1 LFVNGDSSLNI
12 RNGSAMLN
20 EKAVQITKAVFGE
33 GTKDVEKLGAGVA
46 RQFGKAVDGF
56 NVSSCQF
63 ALHYFFENITTLQ
76 SFVRNLAECTKLGGY
91 FIATS
96 YDGKN
101 VFNMLKNKAV
111 GEGISI
117 IDGGTKIWEV
127 QKQYRNADLANDSSC
142 LGYKIDVYQESINK
156 LIPEFLVN
164 YDYFTRVM
172 ENYGFQVVPRDEAI
186 ELGLPE
192 GSGLFSDLYT
202 SLTNDVAKNKS
213 FAKEYR
219 GALNMNASEKKI
231 SFLNRYV
238 VYKKIRIVNAAKVIL
253 EETERLEV
261 PQTQEVIELEIPVA
275 VAEKKKRTR
284 KVKAT
289 DDASKPKSKSKPKGA
304 RKLST
309 KLVIVEDV
317 DTSASSNNSNLN
329 TAATQKKKLVLQDDS
344 DSD

>member
-1 LFVNGDSSLNI
+1 
-12 RNGSAMLN
+12 
-20 EKAVQITKAVFGE
+20 
-33 GTKDVEKLGAGVA
+33 
-46 RQFGKAVDGF
+46 
-56 NVSSCQF
+56 
-63 ALHYFFENITTLQ
+63 
-76 SFVRNLAECTKLGGY
+76 VRNLAECTKLGGY

-127 QKQYRNADLANDSSC
+127 QKQYRNADLSNDSSC

-172 ENYGFQVVPRDEAI
+172 ENYGFQVIPRDEAT

-219 GALNMNASEKKI
+219 GALNMNANEKKI

-253 EETERLEV
+253 EEAERLEV

-275 VAEKKKRTR
+275 VPEKKKRVR

-289 DDASKPKSKSKPKGA
+289 DDASKSKSNPKGA

-317 DTSASSNNSNLN
+317 DTSASSSASNPK
-329 TAATQKKKLVLQDDS
+329 TATTQKKKLVLQDDS

>member
-1 LFVNGDSSLNI
+1 
-12 RNGSAMLN
+12 
-20 EKAVQITKAVFGE
+20 
-33 GTKDVEKLGAGVA
+33 
-46 RQFGKAVDGF
+46 
-56 NVSSCQF
+56 
-63 ALHYFFENITTLQ
+63 
-76 SFVRNLAECTKLGGY
+76 
-91 FIATS
+91 
-96 YDGKN
+96 
-101 VFNMLKNKAV
+101 MLKNKAV

-127 QKQYRNADLANDSSC
+127 QKQYRNADFTNDSNC

-172 ENYGFQVVPRDEAI
+172 ENYGFQVIPRDEAI

-202 SLTNDVAKNKS
+202 SLTNNVAKNKS
-213 FAKEYR
+213 FAKEYK
-219 GALNMNASEKKI
+219 GALNMNANEKKI

-253 EETERLEV
+253 EETETLEV
-261 PQTQEVIELEIPVA
+261 PQTQEVIDLEIPVP
-275 VAEKKKRTR
+275 EKKKRAR
-284 KVKAT
+284 KVKAAT
-289 DDASKPKSKSKPKGA
+289 TMGEASKPATKPKGA
-304 RKLST
+304 RKLAT

-317 DTSASSNNSNLN
+317 DTTTSSNGSAP
-329 TAATQKKKLVLQDDS
+329 TATTQKKKLVLQDGS

>member
-1 LFVNGDSSLNI
+1 
-12 RNGSAMLN
+12 
-20 EKAVQITKAVFGE
+20 
-33 GTKDVEKLGAGVA
+33 
-46 RQFGKAVDGF
+46 
-56 NVSSCQF
+56 
-63 ALHYFFENITTLQ
+63 
-76 SFVRNLAECTKLGGY
+76 
-91 FIATS
+91 
-96 YDGKN
+96 
-101 VFNMLKNKAV
+101 
-111 GEGISI
+111 
-117 IDGGTKIWEV
+117 
-127 QKQYRNADLANDSSC
+127 
-142 LGYKIDVYQESINK
+142 
-156 LIPEFLVN
+156 
-164 YDYFTRVM
+164 M
-172 ENYGFQVVPRDEAI
+172 ENYGFQVIPRDEAV

-253 EETERLEV
+253 EEAERLEV

-275 VAEKKKRTR
+275 EKKKRAR

-289 DDASKPKSKSKPKGA
+289 DDASKSKSKPKGA

-317 DTSASSNNSNLN
+317 DTSASSNASNPK
-329 TAATQKKKLVLQDDS
+329 TATTQKKKLVLQDDS

>member
-1 LFVNGDSSLNI
+1 
-12 RNGSAMLN
+12 
-20 EKAVQITKAVFGE
+20 
-33 GTKDVEKLGAGVA
+33 
-46 RQFGKAVDGF
+46 
-56 NVSSCQF
+56 
-63 ALHYFFENITTLQ
+63 
-76 SFVRNLAECTKLGGY
+76 VRNLAECTKLGGY

-101 VFNMLKNKAV
+101 VYNMLKNKAV

-127 QKQYRNADLANDSSC
+127 QKQYRSADLANDSSC

-172 ENYGFQVVPRDEAI
+172 ENYGFQVIPRDEAV

-213 FAKEYR
+213 FAKEYK
-219 GALNMNASEKKI
+219 GALNMNANEKKI

-253 EETERLEV
+253 EEAEQVEV
-261 PQTQEVIELEIPVA
+261 PQVEEVIELEIPAA
-275 VAEKKKRTR
+275 VTEKKKRAR
-284 KVKAT
+284 KVKTAAA
-289 DDASKPKSKSKPKGA
+289 DEASKPKPKGA
-304 RKLST
+304 RKLAT

-317 DTSASSNNSNLN
+317 DTSASSNGSNPK
-329 TAATQKKKLVLQDDS
+329 TATTSTQKKKLVLQEGS

>member
-1 LFVNGDSSLNI
+1 
-12 RNGSAMLN
+12 
-20 EKAVQITKAVFGE
+20 
-33 GTKDVEKLGAGVA
+33 
-46 RQFGKAVDGF
+46 
-56 NVSSCQF
+56 
-63 ALHYFFENITTLQ
+63 
-76 SFVRNLAECTKLGGY
+76 
-91 FIATS
+91 
-96 YDGKN
+96 
-101 VFNMLKNKAV
+101 MLKNKAV
-111 GEGISI
+111 GEGVSI

-127 QKQYRNADLANDSSC
+127 QKQYRNADLSNDSSC

-172 ENYGFQVVPRDEAI
+172 ENYGFQVIPRDEAI

-202 SLTNDVAKNKS
+202 SLTNEVAKNKS
-213 FAKEYR
+213 FAKEYK
-219 GALNMNASEKKI
+219 GALYMNANEKKI

-253 EETERLEV
+253 EEAEQVEV
-261 PQTQEVIELEIPVA
+261 PQVEEVIEMDIPVP
-275 VAEKKKRTR
+275 EKKKRAR
-284 KVKAT
+284 KVKEAT
-289 DDASKPKSKSKPKGA
+289 TSEASKPKPKGA

-317 DTSASSNNSNLN
+317 DTSASSNAN
-329 TAATQKKKLVLQDDS
+329 TTATATTQKKKLVLQDGS

>member
-1 LFVNGDSSLNI
+1 
-12 RNGSAMLN
+12 
-20 EKAVQITKAVFGE
+20 
-33 GTKDVEKLGAGVA
+33 
-46 RQFGKAVDGF
+46 
-56 NVSSCQF
+56 
-63 ALHYFFENITTLQ
+63 
-76 SFVRNLAECTKLGGY
+76 
-91 FIATS
+91 
-96 YDGKN
+96 
-101 VFNMLKNKAV
+101 MLKNKAV

-127 QKQYRNADLANDSSC
+127 QRQYRSADFANDSSC

-172 ENYGFQVVPRDEAI
+172 ENYGFQVIPRDEAI

-213 FAKEYR
+213 FAKEYK
-219 GALNMNASEKKI
+219 GALNMNANEKKI

-253 EETERLEV
+253 EEAEQVEV
-261 PQTQEVIELEIPVA
+261 PQVEEVIELEIPVP
-275 VAEKKKRTR
+275 EKKKRAR
-284 KVKAT
+284 KVKAAT
-289 DDASKPKSKSKPKGA
+289 TTTGDASKPATKPKGA
-304 RKLST
+304 RKLAT
-309 KLVIVEDV
+309 KLVIVEDI
-317 DTSASSNNSNLN
+317 DTSASSNGSNPN
-329 TAATQKKKLVLQDDS
+329 PKTTATQKKKLVLQEGS